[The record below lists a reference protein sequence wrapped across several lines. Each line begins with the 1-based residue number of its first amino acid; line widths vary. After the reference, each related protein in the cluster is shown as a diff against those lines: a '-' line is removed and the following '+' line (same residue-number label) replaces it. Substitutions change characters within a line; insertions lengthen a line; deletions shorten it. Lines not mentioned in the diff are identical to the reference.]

1 MGCRRVIRMV
11 CHIDY
16 RTGCRRGYCTGC
28 RMVCRIGC
36 HTVCRTGAAGRALER
51 YAHGGREMQLAIG
64 ITAAA
69 AVVFG
74 IALLADKLPEG
85 IMEKLMKIL
94 R

>member
-1 MGCRRVIRMV
+1 MRPC
-11 CHIDY
+11 
-16 RTGCRRGYCTGC
+16 
-28 RMVCRIGC
+28 
-36 HTVCRTGAAGRALER
+36 GAD
-51 YAHGGREMQLAIG
+51 AHGGREMQLAIE

-74 IALLADKLPEG
+74 IALLADKLPER

>member
-1 MGCRRVIRMV
+1 MGRRRVIRMV

-28 RMVCRIGC
+28 RMVCR
-36 HTVCRTGAAGRALER
+36 TRTAGRALER
-51 YAHGGREMQLAIG
+51 HAHGGREMQLAIG

-74 IALLADKLPEG
+74 IALLADKLPER

-94 R
+94 K